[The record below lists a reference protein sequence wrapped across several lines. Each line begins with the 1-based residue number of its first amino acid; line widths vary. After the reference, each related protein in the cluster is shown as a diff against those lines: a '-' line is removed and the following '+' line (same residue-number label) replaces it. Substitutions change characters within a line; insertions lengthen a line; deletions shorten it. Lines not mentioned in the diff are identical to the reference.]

1 MAFAASQLQG
11 LTRAASRALDILFP
25 PRCLK
30 CGEELEA
37 TGALCAACWP
47 KIRFIGAPH
56 CACCGLPFPY
66 DVGAGAL
73 CGVCAQHP
81 PDFDRARSVFVYD
94 DESRDLVLRFKHAD
108 ATDAAPGYG
117 KWLARAGTELLGD
130 ADLLI
135 PVPLHRH
142 RLFARRYNQAALL
155 VHALAQVSGR
165 TAAPDALIRAKKTR
179 PHIDMG
185 RSARL
190 RNVAGAFAVHPRW
203 AMALV
208 GAHVVLVDDVFTTGA
223 TVSSCARVLRAA
235 GAARVDV
242 LTLARVVTGAV
253 SGT

>member
-1 MAFAASQLQG
+1 MAFAAPHLPDVARVVAR
-11 LTRAASRALDILFP
+11 TLDILFP

-30 CGEELEA
+30 CGGELEA

-47 KIRFIGAPH
+47 QIRFIAPPQ
-56 CACCGLPFPY
+56 CACCGLPFAY

-73 CGVCAQHP
+73 CGPCLQDP

-94 DESRDLVLRFKHAD
+94 EVSRDLILKFKHAD

-117 KWLARAGTELLGD
+117 RWLARAGAELLAD
-130 ADLLI
+130 ADFI
-135 PVPLHRH
+135 VPVPLHRR

-155 VHALAQVSGR
+155 AHAVAHETGR
-165 TAAPDALIRAKKTR
+165 VAAPDALVRIKKTQ
-179 PHIDMG
+179 PHVDMG

-190 RNVAGAFAVHPRW
+190 RNVAGAFAVHHRW
-203 AMALV
+203 LGALV
-208 GAHVVLVDDVFTTGA
+208 GAKIVLIDDVFTTGA

-235 GAARVDV
+235 GALRVDV
-242 LTLARVVTGAV
+242 LTLARVV